1 MIPCQDFSFYEF
13 FAGGGMARAGLG
25 ESWRCQF
32 ANDFDEM
39 KASIYKA
46 NWGNGD
52 LVVEDVR
59 KLNVDQ
65 LPGSVDLAWASF
77 PCQDLSLAGNGAGLK
92 SERSGSFWPFWALMR
107 DLRSASRAPNLI
119 LLENVCGALTSHGGD
134 DFASICDAL
143 VSIGY
148 RVGALVV
155 NAVDFLPQSRARLFI
170 IGVASDLYIPSDLV
184 GFWAYQPWHP
194 KSMVDAF
201 GRMEPKTAQSWIWW
215 RLPPP
220 PGRSLG
226 LSDIVEPN
234 PKGVRWK
241 TDAETQVLL
250 DMMSPQNLQKV
261 ESAKKSRRMMVGG
274 VYRRTR
280 AGIQRAE
287 VRFDDIAGCLRTPA
301 GGSSRQLLLFVEGD
315 RVRSRLLS
323 AREAIR
329 LMGLSDEY
337 IIPENY
343 NATYHL
349 AGDGV
354 AVPVVRYL
362 ADSILEPIILSN
374 RDAIREVA

>member
-1 MIPCQDFSFYEF
+1 MIQSQFFSFYEF

-25 ESWRCQF
+25 ESWRCRF

-39 KASIYKA
+39 KASIYRA
-46 NWGNGD
+46 NWGGDD

-59 KLNVDQ
+59 KLSPDE

-77 PCQDLSLAGNGAGLK
+77 PCQDLSLAGNGAGLG

-107 DLRSASRAPNLI
+107 DLRFAYRAPNLI
-119 LLENVCGALTSHGGD
+119 LLENVCGALTSRSGR

-148 RVGALVV
+148 RVGALVI

-170 IGVASDLYIPSDLV
+170 IAVDADLYIPPALV
-184 GFWAYQPWHP
+184 GNWAYQPWHP

-201 GRMEPKTAQSWIWW
+201 SHMDSKTSQSWIWW

-220 PGRSLG
+220 PGRTLG
-226 LSDIVEPN
+226 LSDLVEPN
-234 PKGVRWK
+234 PNGVRWK
-241 TDAETQVLL
+241 SAAETHALL
-250 DMMSPQNLQKV
+250 NMMSPQNLQKV
-261 ESAKKSRRMMVGG
+261 NSAKKSGRLMVGG

-280 AGIQRAE
+280 TGIQRAE
-287 VRFDDIAGCLRTPA
+287 VRFDDIAGCLRTPT
-301 GGSSRQLLLFVEGD
+301 GGSSRQLLLFVNGD
-315 RVRSRLLS
+315 HVRSRLLS
-323 AREAIR
+323 PREAVR
-329 LMGLSDEY
+329 LMGLSDGY

-343 NATYHL
+343 NAAYHL

-354 AVPVVRYL
+354 VVPVVRFL
-362 ADSILEPIILSN
+362 ADSIIEPIVISN
-374 RDAIREVA
+374 KDVIREVA